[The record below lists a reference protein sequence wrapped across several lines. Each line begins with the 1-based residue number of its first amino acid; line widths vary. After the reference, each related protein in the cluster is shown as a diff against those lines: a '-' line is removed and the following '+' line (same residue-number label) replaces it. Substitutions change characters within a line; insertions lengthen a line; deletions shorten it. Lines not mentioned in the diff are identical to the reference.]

1 MKNQLGIHVKS
12 MVHTFSSSYSYRDS
26 IGTYSTYIQQRVINS
41 SGIRLGAAESGKVVR
56 C

>member
-12 MVHTFSSSYSYRDS
+12 MVHKCHASYSYRYS

-41 SGIRLGAAESGKVVR
+41 SGIRLGATESGKVVR